1 MTKVIKVIIPI
12 LISIIILLLG
22 LFFGVNNN
30 RILEGR
36 IKQWENEGTRY
47 IKRINGLVSSNC
59 GWGVKR
65 EAMFATE
72 KILDDSSISVLVSQ
86 LHYRGHWW
94 QYWWDYEEVNQAEI
108 FREDVMH
115 ILRRYGNKALKL
127 ILKDIERNG
136 PRKTSKNVI
145 LVIGLLKTEA
155 AAKELKKLKSDPQW
169 KEQLKTIEQSLKLL
183 TEAPPKVNEFSLK
196 KEEVNGAIEELKT
209 SLDKPI
215 NLAQEANFGALI
227 VELGKMRIEQIR
239 PDMKKIAETKSEIL
253 KTSSIKAIGQIGNPE
268 DISFIAKYVD
278 DKDIDVRREAIT
290 AIGLFKRKEIVPILE
305 KVLKKKYEAP
315 RNKKLAREALQR
327 II

>member
-209 SLDKPI
+209 SLY
-215 NLAQEANFGALI
+215 N
-227 VELGKMRIEQIR
+227 
-239 PDMKKIAETKSEIL
+239 
-253 KTSSIKAIGQIGNPE
+253 
-268 DISFIAKYVD
+268 
-278 DKDIDVRREAIT
+278 
-290 AIGLFKRKEIVPILE
+290 
-305 KVLKKKYEAP
+305 AP
-315 RNKKLAREALQR
+315 RCQDTNLRNFSVYNFLLFSNILTFIIKIHIERVSITDCLMRSLNVVFINK
-327 II
+327 